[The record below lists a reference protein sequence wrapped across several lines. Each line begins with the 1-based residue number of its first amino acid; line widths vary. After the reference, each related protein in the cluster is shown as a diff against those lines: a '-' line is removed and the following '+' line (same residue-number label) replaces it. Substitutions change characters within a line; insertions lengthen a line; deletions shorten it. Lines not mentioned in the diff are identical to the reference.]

1 MADLAIRAATQADAA
16 AIAAIYNH
24 YVRETIVTFEEA
36 EISGEEMAARIA
48 AVTANYPWLVGEADG
63 KLIGYAY
70 AGRYQER
77 SAYRHSAISSIYLDH
92 RQCGRGF
99 GKPLYGALLDR
110 LPGLGVHVVLGGI
123 AIPNP
128 ASLALHQKLGFHK
141 AGEFAEVGLKFGRW
155 TDVVYLHR
163 LLGAP

>member
-1 MADLAIRAATQADAA
+1 MAEALAIRAVTQADAA

-36 EISGEEMAARIA
+36 EVSGEEMSARIA
-48 AVTANYPWLVGEADG
+48 ATPASYPWLVGEAG
-63 KLIGYAY
+63 GELIGYAY

-77 SAYRHSAISSIYLDH
+77 SAYRHSAVSSIYLDH
-92 RQCGRGF
+92 RHCGQGF

-110 LPGLGVHVVLGGI
+110 LPDLGVHVVMGGV

-128 ASLALHQKLGFHK
+128 ASLALHHKLGFRK
-141 AGEFAEVGLKFGRW
+141 AGEFAEVGFKFGRW
-155 TDVVYLHR
+155 VDVIYLHR
-163 LLGAP
+163 RVGG